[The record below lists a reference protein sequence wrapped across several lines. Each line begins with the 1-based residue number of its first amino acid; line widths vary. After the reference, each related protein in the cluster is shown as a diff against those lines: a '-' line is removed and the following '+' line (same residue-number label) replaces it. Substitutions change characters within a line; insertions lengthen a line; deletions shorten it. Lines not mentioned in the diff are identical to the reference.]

1 MIGATAGKKQ
11 AARTH
16 AAKVAQE
23 RLAAGES
30 LDSLVRLVWRQRT
43 LPGGEVESQG
53 PYLVPKPGLGRT
65 GVAQDA
71 YAKAMWHT
79 LFDLSQGLVDF

>member
-1 MIGATAGKKQ
+1 MIGASAVEKQ

-16 AAKVAQE
+16 AAKIAQE

-53 PYLVPKPGLGRT
+53 PYLVPGSGK
-65 GVAQDA
+65 DA
-71 YAKAMWHT
+71 GAKWHT

>member
-1 MIGATAGKKQ
+1 MIGATAAEKQ
-11 AARTH
+11 AASTH
-16 AAKVAQE
+16 ATKVAQE

-30 LDSLVRLVWRQRT
+30 LDSLVQLVWRQRT

-53 PYLVPKPGLGRT
+53 PYLVPKPGLGKVEVEA
-65 GVAQDA
+65 GLH
-71 YAKAMWHT
+71 AKAKWHT